1 MSYLNFVILL
11 KFHIKT
17 LITNKNFIQ
26 YSVNRCQSQF
36 RKLSQDL
43 YLHKKKKN
51 NNLLQLLFLKIFTTL
66 AF

>member
-43 YLHKKKKN
+43 YLHKKKK
-51 NNLLQLLFLKIFTTL
+51 
-66 AF
+66 